1 MIGRRVSSFAHAA
14 VRSACSRAV
23 VAPVAAVVPRLS
35 VAAYSTLGE
44 LVAERTA
51 AKPRHEV
58 LRVPHQ
64 DIVWDNTDLKE
75 QSDALACGL
84 LEIGYTRGSKLALW
98 LANETEHLCA
108 VLAASRIGCTIV
120 SIDPHANA
128 DAVRDVL
135 KAEGCRG
142 LMFGQRFKSEHR
154 GKAVQSITDLS
165 TYHWGDMVNDKSMRK
180 LRHLINTGHEDIRG
194 VIQYK
199 HFPVYNP
206 SPNPLP
212 SIKLSKD
219 DVLIVPY
226 TASADGAASRGEPLT
241 QGDLI
246 STAKSAA
253 KSMSLGGDDV
263 VCVAAWQHSRFGLAA
278 GTLAALHA
286 GAKVIIPAREENAS
300 AALNSVA
307 EFGATAFVGRAHSL
321 ADAPGLATFDLSSLR
336 SGLLAGAAAPPEL
349 TGVQAI
355 DEESV
360 QVGKALA

>member
-1 MIGRRVSSFAHAA
+1 MLCAH
-14 VRSACSRAV
+14 CS
-23 VAPVAAVVPRLS
+23 
-35 VAAYSTLGE
+35 
-44 LVAERTA
+44 
-51 AKPRHEV
+51 
-58 LRVPHQ
+58 Q
-64 DIVWDNTDLKE
+64 E

-286 GAKVIIPAREENAS
+286 GAKVRAALSLHGVWLPRVFTVRVPGRLQVIIPAREENAS

-336 SGLLAGAAAPPEL
+336 SGLLGMSRCACGHAPPQNTDLAVLLWVQPEL
-349 TGVQAI
+349 LRRR
-355 DEESV
+355 S
-360 QVGKALA
+360 